1 MDDKIFIY
9 DGKEWVLTGRTASR
23 PVFHK
28 IKKNQKIGTITIV
41 EIAPNGPSG
50 SDPTFHKWVDPRE
63 LYYIKDE
70 APEDIDIEFLN
81 DMIDQVS
88 KKEEDDE

>member
-9 DGKEWVLTGRTASR
+9 EGKEWVLTGRTATR

-28 IKKNQKIGTITIV
+28 VKKNQKMGMMTIV

-63 LYYIKDE
+63 LYYVKE
-70 APEDIDIEFLN
+70 EVPEDIDIDLLN
-81 DMIDQVS
+81 DMIGQVS
-88 KKEEDDE
+88 GESDE